1 MRRLPVQQDL
11 FKPRPLCG
19 DLPLPLRM
27 KAMELLKALL
37 TEATADP
44 AVEIGASTKEGA
56 GDDCDHA

>member
-1 MRRLPVQQDL
+1 MRIVQQDL

-19 DLPLPLRM
+19 DLPLSLRM

-44 AVEIGASTKEGA
+44 AVEIGASTKARVERSSR
-56 GDDCDHA
+56 D